1 MVRDSLPTLGPH
13 LLVNVLCQGRSS
25 VGRELF
31 LGCCTVISAVNDL
44 LVEELDLEK
53 RRAYTT
59 RHITWHLFT
68 YLKLHCIFIFN
79 DHLEVVSLKLWDPN
93 CWFAFPSRWNNV
105 FPQTVCPHW
114 GVLTV
119 GFFRPVLDQ
128 GAPSAGFCP
137 EKMLIFAPLTRAL
150 GHHLPACAV
159 CHWWLFWDVSGQKP
173 AVDGHPKGKCP

>member
-59 RHITWHLFT
+59 RHIT
-68 YLKLHCIFIFN
+68 
-79 DHLEVVSLKLWDPN
+79 
-93 CWFAFPSRWNNV
+93 
-105 FPQTVCPHW
+105 
-114 GVLTV
+114 
-119 GFFRPVLDQ
+119 
-128 GAPSAGFCP
+128 
-137 EKMLIFAPLTRAL
+137 
-150 GHHLPACAV
+150 
-159 CHWWLFWDVSGQKP
+159 
-173 AVDGHPKGKCP
+173 

>member
-1 MVRDSLPTLGPH
+1 MGKISQKAD
-13 LLVNVLCQGRSS
+13 VNNPLELAEEPNGKGQPSHFGAALTCKCFMPGRSS

-79 DHLEVVSLKLWDPN
+79 DHLEVVSLNYGILIAESLSLQDETM
-93 CWFAFPSRWNNV
+93 FFPKQCV
-105 FPQTVCPHW
+105 HTE
-114 GVLTV
+114 
-119 GFFRPVLDQ
+119 GFLR
-128 GAPSAGFCP
+128 
-137 EKMLIFAPLTRAL
+137 
-150 GHHLPACAV
+150 
-159 CHWWLFWDVSGQKP
+159 
-173 AVDGHPKGKCP
+173 

>member
-1 MVRDSLPTLGPH
+1 MGKISTKSWLWIIRWNSQRNRMVRDSLPTLGPH

-68 YLKLHCIFIFN
+68 HLKLHCIFIIN

-105 FPQTVCPHW
+105 FSPNSVSTLR
-114 GVLTV
+114 GSY
-119 GFFRPVLDQ
+119 GRFFQ
-128 GAPSAGFCP
+128 AGAWSGCSKCRLLSWKNVDFSA
-137 EKMLIFAPLTRAL
+137 E
-150 GHHLPACAV
+150 AV
-159 CHWWLFWDVSGQKP
+159 R
-173 AVDGHPKGKCP
+173 